1 MRRHT
6 PTTLV
11 LSAAFVLLAGCGGQ
25 DDPATST
32 ASSSSSATSSPSPSA
47 PDAVQSAGAQRAVE
61 FGYEGELG
69 PANWASL
76 SEDYAECADASQQ
89 SPIDLA
95 GASTVPLPDLQ
106 FDYATGDV
114 ELKNTVHTVQG
125 VEPSGSTMT
134 VDGRTYSLTQF
145 HLHEPAEHTVAGQ
158 TYAGELHLVH
168 TDESGAVA
176 VVGVLLQEGAADSA
190 LAEYFG
196 QLPADTSQEVTLA
209 GFDTGALLPQDRRT
223 YRYTGSLTTPPCTE
237 GVSWFVMQQPV
248 EVSAE
253 QLSDFRSVITENSRP
268 VQPLGG
274 RELLLDAD

>member
-1 MRRHT
+1 MRHRV
-6 PTTLV
+6 PAALALGAAVV
-11 LSAAFVLLAGCGGQ
+11 LPAACGGA
-25 DDPATST
+25 DEGATSS
-32 ASSSSSATSSPSPSA
+32 ASSSSASASPSSTVPA
-47 PDAVQSAGAQRAVE
+47 AVQSAGAQRAVE
-61 FGYEGELG
+61 FEYEGELG

-76 SEDYAECADASQQ
+76 SEDYAECADATQQ

-95 GASTVPLPDLQ
+95 GASTVPLPDPR
-106 FDYATGDV
+106 FDYVTGDV

-125 VEPSGSTMT
+125 VEPPGSTMT
-134 VDGRTYSLTQF
+134 VDGETYALTQF

-190 LAEYFG
+190 LAEYFE
-196 QLPADTSQEVTLA
+196 QLPADTSEQATLS
-209 GFDTGALLPQDRRT
+209 GFDTAALLPQDRRT

-237 GVSWFVMQQPV
+237 GVSWFVVQQPV

-253 QLSDFRSVITENSRP
+253 QLADFRSVIEENSRP
-268 VQPLGG
+268 VQPLGE